1 MTALIDAPVTTGR
14 VRTAWRAAHT
24 PVAGVPRWARIA
36 AFAVPFTVLP
46 SSLWRLPAAFEDG
59 RGVGERAYIVF
70 LSILSELVAFTA
82 VGLVATWGER
92 FPRWI
97 PGLRGRT
104 VPMRAAVVPATLGA
118 VGLTVLW
125 TTAFITQ
132 FAGVTLRGEPIPADF
147 PTQAGGWEA
156 TIFYLCYLPLL
167 LWGPLLAAATYAYH
181 RCRRN
186 TDRSGVKGTTEE
198 GPLQPAWLPQAFEN
212 RNGAPE

>member
-1 MTALIDAPVTTGR
+1 
-14 VRTAWRAAHT
+14 
-24 PVAGVPRWARIA
+24 
-36 AFAVPFTVLP
+36 VLP
-46 SSLWRLPAAFEDG
+46 SSLWRLPAVFDDG

-104 VPMRAAVVPATLGA
+104 VPMRAAVIPATLGA
-118 VGLTVLW
+118 VMLTVLW
-125 TTAFITQ
+125 TAAFITQ

-156 TIFYLCYLPLL
+156 AIFYLCYLPLL
-167 LWGPLLAAATYAYH
+167 LWGPLLTAVTYAYH
-181 RCRRN
+181 RRRRN
-186 TDRSGVKGTTEE
+186 TDRLGGKETTKK
-198 GPLQPAWLPQAFEN
+198 GPLQPARLS
-212 RNGAPE
+212 GATTRVNMDRLHPSGPEDH